1 MSFWVRLVLAVL
13 ATWRVTHLLAGED
26 GPADLIARLRAAL
39 GQSALGRMMD
49 CFNCLSLWVAAP
61 LAFFVTQRP
70 AELWVTWLAL
80 SGAACILERLG
91 SERAIIAP
99 VVRAS
104 EEEAENELLRPHAG
118 IAEEPSI
125 ARRAAGGDRRG

>member
-13 ATWRVTHLLAGED
+13 ATWRVTHLLSSED
-26 GPADLIARLRAAL
+26 GPFDLIARLRAAL

-61 LAFFVTQRP
+61 LAFCVTQKP
-70 AELWVTWLAL
+70 AELWLAWLAL

-91 SERAIIAP
+91 AGRAIIAP
-99 VVRAS
+99 VVPAS
-104 EEEAENELLRPHAG
+104 EEEMKNELLRPHAG
-118 IAEEPSI
+118 IAPEPSR
-125 ARRAAGGDRRG
+125 AKRAAGGDRRG